1 MKSYYPISMRGCHQ
15 RRDKKRC
22 WKELQLSQ
30 HLPEW
35 NKEFAMFAKKLK
47 NVESRSQ
54 KLVDLE
60 HRELFKQMLRGT
72 IKSDL
77 CIVSTFHVFGCF
89 WHTDTRPVF

>member
-1 MKSYYPISMRGCHQ
+1 MRGCHQ

-54 KLVDLE
+54 MLVDLE
-60 HRELFKQMLRGT
+60 H
-72 IKSDL
+72 
-77 CIVSTFHVFGCF
+77 
-89 WHTDTRPVF
+89 